1 MLVLSL
7 GAGQLLAPG
16 CGLNRR
22 ELGHSWGQEQ
32 GDRMWSHLFSGL
44 WIGGDLCPSTCQP
57 GIFHSCLHS
66 HYKIKG

>member
-32 GDRMWSHLFSGL
+32 GD
-44 WIGGDLCPSTCQP
+44 
-57 GIFHSCLHS
+57 
-66 HYKIKG
+66 